1 MSAPDYSMAA
11 TSRLHLSVR
20 LPKETL
26 YSSLRESS
34 RYFNFDSETA
44 KLARDADEWL
54 TTHPNGSGSKE
65 SKDANGISRPSSI
78 APSNFSVRSLPADY
92 SMPEYHGRDF
102 PHPVM
107 GSVRHN
113 EIRPRSAAP
122 TESTE
127 KLRSSPPVDGVETT
141 GPEQEYPTGVKL
153 GLITLALCLAVFV
166 MALGK
171 LPIAINR
178 PCSYVR
184 QLHHCNRYSKN
195 HRCFRKSQ

>member
-11 TSRLHLSVR
+11 TSRSHLSVR

-54 TTHPNGSGSKE
+54 ETHPGASGSNKDR
-65 SKDANGISRPSSI
+65 DANGVSRPSSI

-92 SMPEYHGRDF
+92 SMPEHHGKEY

-107 GSVRHN
+107 GSVRYN
-113 EIRPRSAAP
+113 EIRPRSAVP

-127 KLRSSPPVDGVETT
+127 KLQSVPPESGAEHS
-141 GPEQEYPTGVKL
+141 GAQQEYPTGVKL
-153 GLITLALCLAVFV
+153 ALITLALCLAVFV

-171 LPIAINR
+171 SIPILTKF
-178 PCSYVR
+178 Y
-184 QLHHCNRYSKN
+184 
-195 HRCFRKSQ
+195 

>member
-1 MSAPDYSMAA
+1 MAT
-11 TSRLHLSVR
+11 TSRSHLSVR

-54 TTHPNGSGSKE
+54 ETHPGASGSNKDR
-65 SKDANGISRPSSI
+65 DANGVSRPSSI

-92 SMPEYHGRDF
+92 SMPEHHGKEY

-107 GSVRHN
+107 GSVRYN
-113 EIRPRSAAP
+113 EIRPRSAVP

-127 KLRSSPPVDGVETT
+127 KLQSVPPESGEEHS
-141 GPEQEYPTGVKL
+141 GAQQEYPTGVKL
-153 GLITLALCLAVFV
+153 ALITLALCLAVFV

-171 LPIAINR
+171 
-178 PCSYVR
+178 
-184 QLHHCNRYSKN
+184 
-195 HRCFRKSQ
+195 